1 MIKLGIFDEVKYA
14 ELFPNSPHAISSVS
28 RGFGR
33 YAQVWLDSRSIAE
46 GTRDNYKSVLNV
58 WWMPYLATPPLQNIT
73 TALMRELVVQIP
85 WTSDGVKA
93 NAMSKLSTIL
103 DSAVGDRLIS
113 SNPMED
119 LDIPDRTEAKIDPFT

>member
-1 MIKLGIFDEVKYA
+1 
-14 ELFPNSPHAISSVS
+14 
-28 RGFGR
+28 
-33 YAQVWLDSRSIAE
+33 
-46 GTRDNYKSVLNV
+46 
-58 WWMPYLATPPLQNIT
+58 
-73 TALMRELVVQIP
+73 MRELVVQIP
-85 WTSDGVKA
+85 WTSDGVKT